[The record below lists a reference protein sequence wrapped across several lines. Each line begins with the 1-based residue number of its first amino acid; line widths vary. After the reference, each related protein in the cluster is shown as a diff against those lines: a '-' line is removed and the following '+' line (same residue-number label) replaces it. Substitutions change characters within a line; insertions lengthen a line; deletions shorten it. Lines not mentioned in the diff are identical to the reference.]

1 MMKKR
6 KLVRQLKNAW
16 RSEYFF
22 HDREFHQVKKILT
35 LFAFL
40 GRAKERAK
48 TKRLEKEQAEAQA
61 KAAAE

>member
-1 MMKKR
+1 MHGGVSI
-6 KLVRQLKNAW
+6 L
-16 RSEYFF
+16 F
-22 HDREFHQVKKILT
+22 HDREFRQLKKVLT
-35 LFAFL
+35 LLAFL